1 MRFLALSFMLLCCTT
16 VFGQKQGPVKTIER
30 IFRQYIKYDESTDT
44 RANKDAMTK
53 ALGALKNSVK
63 EQDLPLL
70 IDVWMYYDPTDFT
83 TRTLVEPIFFSH
95 KKAALAA
102 INKRIK
108 TKKNW
113 ESRDTAPFSE
123 LEELKARLLSQRP
136 SR

>member
-53 ALGALKNSVK
+53 AMGALKNSVK

-83 TRTLVEPIFFSH
+83 TRTLVEPIFFRH

-113 ESRDTAPFSE
+113 ESSDTAPFSE